1 MTPKEQ
7 SVPKSSGGP
16 WLKRRT
22 GLRIMG
28 LLSVALVA
36 LVWYT
41 APAHANRGEVLRLA
55 LVVLGSVWLIF
66 AFTYTLSRW
75 LRRG

>member
-1 MTPKEQ
+1 MPSKGQ
-7 SVPKSSGGP
+7 SLPEKNSGP

-28 LLSVALVA
+28 LLSLALVA

-41 APAHANRGEVLRLA
+41 APPNADRQEVLRLV
-55 LVVLGSVWLIF
+55 LVVVGSVWLVF